1 MIPAESNVVE
11 TPHGRL
17 WTRSEIPSDTAF
29 LLTLHESVKG
39 AEFVTMTVGDP
50 IRQQLLDMQFRAM
63 TVSYRTAFPAGRFDI
78 VTLNATS
85 IGRLITDN
93 VHRTGSC
100 IVYIALLP
108 EWRRCGIAVALMTS
122 VLQEPRRRGT
132 RCEATLARDNLPSRR
147 LWSRLGFTELARD
160 DANLVLE
167 WRPP

>member
-39 AEFVTMTVGDP
+39 AELVTIPSDP

-78 VTLNATS
+78 VNLNATS

-93 VHRTGSC
+93 TQDRFI

-108 EWRRCGIAVALMTS
+108 EWRRCGIASTLMTS
-122 VLQEPRRRGT
+122 VLEEPRSRGT
-132 RCEATLARDNLPSRR
+132 RCEATVAHDNLPSRR